1 MAGGCLGWLFRLLV
15 EAVAIR
21 VVQEVAKRLTGDRLR
36 SLLAAMLD
44 RIGLPGQDARLMFR
58 PGTDAAGRWWSASG
72 KIRRE

>member
-44 RIGLPGQDARLMFR
+44 RIGLRARMPG
-58 PGTDAAGRWWSASG
+58 
-72 KIRRE
+72 